1 MKTQNELVKVKSAET
16 QSYDQFSRKH
26 QQKME
31 IPYQERSF
39 SSFFAFGYR
48 VHTKWRNKF
57 KLERVRWKINNEEF
71 YFKKLG
77 NEFVE
82 EISRG
87 M

>member
-1 MKTQNELVKVKSAET
+1 
-16 QSYDQFSRKH
+16 
-26 QQKME
+26 ME

-71 YFKKLG
+71 DFKKLG
-77 NEFVE
+77 NEFIE
-82 EISRG
+82 EICKGNVKLIGIRRG
-87 M
+87 FSILNH